1 MNILFLTITQLEDIN
16 AGGIYPDLLK
26 FFHEQNHNIYV
37 VSPRERKYNLET
49 EFFEKDKVKHLAVKL
64 AISQKLSLL
73 KRESQ
78 Q

>member
-26 FFHEQNHNIYV
+26 FFMNKITIYMLFLREKENIILKQ
-37 VSPRERKYNLET
+37 S
-49 EFFEKDKVKHLAVKL
+49 FWKDKVKHLAVK
-64 AISQKLSLL
+64 IGNITKT
-73 KRESQ
+73 KFIEKESQ